1 MVLTEA
7 IFPKPEAARLPLL
20 LLLTTLLA
28 FVLPPSTLCPVD
40 EGLRPS
46 DPALLPALL
55 TDLLLTVLLLGSLK
69 PASVSTAA
77 MPASACKHDS
87 THHDEC
93 MASCTTVSKAVA
105 KLAPK
110 YQSEGCCTS
119 IQIRWGW
126 TGVIPCTVLGAKQP
140 KHRHTEPAMGD
151 PQQYTMRGLHAAT
164 HTNHGA
170 AEQG

>member
-7 IFPKPEAARLPLL
+7 IFPKPEAASLPLL

-40 EGLRPS
+40 EGLLPS

-93 MASCTTVSKAVA
+93 MASCTTVSTDVA
-105 KLAPK
+105 KLAPR
-110 YQSEGCCTS
+110 YQSGVLHIHSNQMGLDGC
-119 IQIRWGW
+119 
-126 TGVIPCTVLGAKQP
+126 
-140 KHRHTEPAMGD
+140 HTMYRA
-151 PQQYTMRGLHAAT
+151 RGQTTKAST
-164 HTNHGA
+164 Y
-170 AEQG
+170 